1 MKKRVIIVGAG
12 GHGKVIADIIEKAE
26 DKVVG
31 FLDDNETGKIFGYDV
46 IGKIADIKKFQY
58 KNNFVIAI
66 GDNYLRKQIAEQNDV
81 EWYTAIHPSVQ
92 VAKGVKIGSGTVIM
106 AGSIINSGAKIGRH
120 VIVNTGTIVEHDN
133 RIGDYVHLSPRVVL
147 GGTVTIGCCSH
158 IGIGACVKNNIVIGN
173 DIVIGAGATVVENLV
188 CSGIYVGVPARLVM
202 SHTMNITKMGGV
214 STHKTNC
221 VIKLLPYVAREA
233 A

>member
-120 VIVNTGTIVEHDN
+120 VIVNTGTIVANQMKLQDQQVKIESLEGA
-133 RIGDYVHLSPRVVL
+133 IAKYKEYSSLSSKIAPELMVL
-147 GGTVTIGCCSH
+147 YPSVKKISISETVEVDVKTLKPDTVTLAIL
-158 IGIGACVKNNIVIGN
+158 
-173 DIVIGAGATVVENLV
+173 NLNKE
-188 CSGIYVGVPARLVM
+188 LD
-202 SHTMNITKMGGV
+202 KEE
-214 STHKTNC
+214 K
-221 VIKLLPYVAREA
+221 IKLEDWLKTRVGAKKFRLILE
-233 A
+233 